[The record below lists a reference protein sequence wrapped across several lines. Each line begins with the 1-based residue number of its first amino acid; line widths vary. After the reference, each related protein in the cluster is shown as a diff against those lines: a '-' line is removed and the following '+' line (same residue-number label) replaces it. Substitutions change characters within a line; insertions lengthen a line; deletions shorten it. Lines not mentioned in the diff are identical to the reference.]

1 MKHNFNNQVS
11 NDECI
16 KMIPNR
22 FQLVLVA
29 AQRAKELS
37 YGSRPK
43 TTNVGVGHCVTALNE
58 IQEGHVG
65 IEYLLK
71 LARKS

>member
-1 MKHNFNNQVS
+1 MKHTFNNQVS
-11 NDECI
+11 NDKCI
-16 KMIPNR
+16 EKIPNR

-37 YGSRPK
+37 YGARPK
-43 TTNVGVGHCVTALNE
+43 TAHVGAGHCVTALNE
-58 IQEGHVG
+58 IEEGHVG

-71 LARKS
+71 LARK